1 MWKETKV
8 FKNVSQYNFDARYG
22 VYATTDKIKD
32 AKSLYKVL
40 EDEKQFKKNFN
51 FVEDLEK

>member
-40 EDEKQFKKNFN
+40 EDEKQFEKIFK
-51 FVEDLEK
+51 LETFEE